1 MLAQPNTSSPNG
13 GSKTN
18 SIAWMRRSRTPSNAV
33 VRIWPSGGC
42 AAISLHRKY
51 TQSSPRAVEGEH
63 DACGRARPGHRAL
76 GTAPRLSSPPHSRT
90 ANGFSWFDA
99 QRAGIP
105 VRTHSII
112 APYASGEH
120 DHGAA
125 SVWKATW
132 QQTSTA
138 VCAITIDLIPCANP
152 KPATLRRWLCPLFE
166 FIHRS
171 RMDAPQVKTASQARR
186 WL

>member
-1 MLAQPNTSSPNG
+1 MDTHKNARL
-13 GSKTN
+13 
-18 SIAWMRRSRTPSNAV
+18 TPKGREEMV
-33 VRIWPSGGC
+33 
-42 AAISLHRKY
+42 
-51 TQSSPRAVEGEH
+51 RAVADRGMSKAAAAHQFNTTPKTVGKWVENQGANVSCH
-63 DACGRARPGHRAL
+63 CYSNHHRHRAL
-76 GTAPRLSSPPHSRT
+76 GAAPRLSSPPHSRT

-105 VRTHSII
+105 VRTRSII

-138 VCAITIDLIPCANP
+138 VCAITIVQPMPTPSSACLSFSGSSFKLQTP
-152 KPATLRRWLCPLFE
+152 LCP
-166 FIHRS
+166 
-171 RMDAPQVKTASQARR
+171 RR
-186 WL
+186 Y

>member
-42 AAISLHRKY
+42 AFACAAISLHRKY

-76 GTAPRLSSPPHSRT
+76 GAAPRLSSPPLSRT

-105 VRTHSII
+105 VRTRSII

-138 VCAITIDLIPCANP
+138 VCAITIVQPMPTPSSACLSFSGSSFKLQTP
-152 KPATLRRWLCPLFE
+152 LCPRRYVTTNVE
-166 FIHRS
+166 RS
-171 RMDAPQVKTASQARR
+171 A
-186 WL
+186 